1 MGCYFSLVLFTCV
14 ETEAK
19 RSCFFSKVV
28 HTVGGW
34 PRLVH
39 RPLILDQRFSSAPW
53 LPGACVQFAWHLG
66 SEKDTYSHAQLTFR
80 SVSSPSL
87 TTPWCSVHFGRIGF
101 QPAPHLQDPTTLPFL
116 FASPQLTYV
125 VPKSPGLLLF
135 SVQAALQS
143 FPAATRTPVAG
154 KQSSFRNVS
163 RFCWFLR
170 LKTFFF
176 IHAEI
181 QAFESFHKIYTL
193 GHIIIPFFKL
203 NIFFICPYLPFPDLC
218 QLPPLASPCV

>member
-1 MGCYFSLVLFTCV
+1 MCITHLIIISEMLFFSCPFYMCRNWGQGIMFLFQGRAYSWWV
-14 ETEAK
+14 AK
-19 RSCFFSKVV
+19 VGTQTSDSGSALFLCPVTAWGLCTVCLTPGIWKRYLFSCSADISFCFFA
-28 HTVGGW
+28 
-34 PRLVH
+34 
-39 RPLILDQRFSSAPW
+39 I
-53 LPGACVQFAWHLG
+53 
-66 SEKDTYSHAQLTFR
+66 
-80 SVSSPSL
+80 L
-87 TTPWCSVHFGRIGF
+87 TTPWCSVHFRRIGF

-116 FASPQLTYV
+116 FASPQLMYV

-143 FPAATRTPVAG
+143 FPAATRIPVAG

-193 GHIIIPFFKL
+193 GHIIIPFF
-203 NIFFICPYLPFPDLC
+203 
-218 QLPPLASPCV
+218 